1 MEQYRYIAK
10 TLKGLEEVLATELT
24 NLGANNIKIQRR
36 VVEFTGD
43 KALLYKANLYLRT
56 ALRILKPIASFR
68 AITPD
73 DVYEEAKKINWDQ
86 FMDLNTTFAI
96 DATVYS
102 EDITHSK
109 FVSYRVKD
117 AIVDWFREKYDKRP
131 SISLTEPKL
140 RINVHISHNSCT
152 INLDSSGE
160 SLHKRGYRANQT
172 EAPISEVLAA
182 GMLLLS
188 GWNGQ
193 SNFVDPFCGSGTFLI
208 EAALIALNIPPCIYR
223 TSFGFEQWKD
233 FDKQL
238 FDDIYQDDSEE
249 RDFKFTIYGSDISHR
264 AISTATENIKSA
276 GLSKYI
282 KLSVKSIDQFEAPE
296 GRCLMVTNPPYG
308 ERLNPEDLVGIYRS
322 LGSALK
328 HRFAGNTAWVI
339 SSERRLLDNIGLK
352 SSVRKDLL
360 NGALECT
367 YNRYDIFEGKRK
379 EFLSNP

>member
-1 MEQYRYIAK
+1 LDQHRYIAK
-10 TLKGLEEVLATELT
+10 TLKGLEEVLATELI

-36 VVEFTGD
+36 AVEFTGD

-56 ALRILKPIASFR
+56 ALRILMPIASFK
-68 AITPD
+68 AVTPD
-73 DVYEEAKKINWDQ
+73 DVYEEVKKINWEK
-86 FMDLNTTFAI
+86 FMDLHTTFAI
-96 DATVYS
+96 DSTVYS
-102 EDITHSK
+102 EEITHSK

-117 AIVDWFREKYDKRP
+117 GIVDWFREKYDKRP
-131 SISLTEPKL
+131 SVSLTNPKL
-140 RINVHISHNSCT
+140 RFNVHISHNNCT
-152 INLDSSGE
+152 ILLDSSGE

-182 GMLLLS
+182 GMLLLAD
-188 GWNGQ
+188 WNGE

-223 TSFGFEQWKD
+223 TSFGFENWKD

-238 FDDIYQDDSEE
+238 FDEIYQDDSAE
-249 RDFKFTIYGSDISHR
+249 REFEHQIYGYDISRR
-264 AISTATENIKSA
+264 AISIATDNIKSA

-282 KLSVKSIDQFEAPE
+282 KLFVKSIDDFEIPD
-296 GRCLMVTNPPYG
+296 GKYLMVTNPPYG
-308 ERLNPEDLVGIYRS
+308 ERLNPDDLVGIYRS

-339 SSERRLLDNIGLK
+339 SSERKLLDKIGLK
-352 SSVRKDLL
+352 SSIRKDLL
-360 NGALECT
+360 NGALECS

-379 EFLSNP
+379 EFLSNT

>member
-36 VVEFTGD
+36 AVEFTGD